1 MLQGMPIFGGVSEPT
16 LDLLLNRAT
25 IIAIA
30 KEDHFFQEG
39 DLDNSIYILEQGS
52 VVIYRTWQERRYMLR
67 TLEAGDCFGEMA
79 LMDCKPRSAAVQ
91 ALEDCQAIQ
100 IKATQLAELYGLD
113 HEQYLMIYM
122 NLGREVCRRLS
133 EADHRLFINRFS
145 LDATGEPQTN
155 QAHCHQ

>member
-1 MLQGMPIFGGVSEPT
+1 MLQGMPIFGGVSEST
-16 LDLLLNRAT
+16 LDLLLNKAT
-25 IIAIA
+25 IIETA
-30 KEDHFFQEG
+30 KDHYFFQEG

-52 VVIYRTWQERRYMLR
+52 VAIYRSWQERRYKLR
-67 TLEAGDCFGEMA
+67 NLQAGDCFGEMA

-100 IKATQLAELYGLD
+100 ITAAQMAELYGQD
-113 HEQYLMIYM
+113 HEQYLMIFM

-145 LDATGEPQTN
+145 LDATGDPQTN
-155 QAHCHQ
+155 QAQCHQ

>member
-1 MLQGMPIFGGVSEPT
+1 MLQGMPIFGGVSEAT
-16 LDLLLNRAT
+16 LELLLNKAL
-25 IIAIA
+25 IIEVA
-30 KEDHFFQEG
+30 KEQFFFQEG
-39 DLDNSIYILEQGS
+39 DLDNSIYILEKGS
-52 VVIYRTWQERRYMLR
+52 VAVYRNWQERRYMLR
-67 TLEAGDCFGEMA
+67 SLEAGDCFGEMA

-100 IKATQLAELYGLD
+100 IKAAQLAELYRLD

-145 LDATGEPQTN
+145 LETSGKPQTN
-155 QAHCHQ
+155 QTQCHQ